1 MGPNVG
7 DTAYINFAETF
18 EEPRC
23 REVLVVGI
31 ENSWIRV
38 LVRAKRLSEIAN
50 HFSHFEVDGKVFF
63 VAEVELH
70 QLKAFGVSTVLSL
83 ATGSE
88 MLISKAKE
96 LEESGSELIY
106 ATASDREVRPPKKA
120 KFGRKSEVLESSES
134 NNSSS
139 GSEDLGILSKAAKS
153 WHVGDIKR
161 EKQESAPSKSKSR
174 FALLENS
181 KKREVKSEVEQ
192 LTNPA
197 LLLKQLKGGQDPLQT
212 LLALQLAETLGKKSK
227 KSKKRKSSSSS
238 RDAESLDD
246 SASSSGSSSHR
257 KRGHA
262 RAIESYQGS
271 RKRMFRKP
279 LRYVKLYV
287 KEVEKELGAED
298 RPYKLSEYGRKVQ
311 WGKQRS
317 LQRCH
322 FMLSEILTRL
332 LKGQVEK
339 AAMQTVLCLRS
350 IHQAAIDGTWDIAW
364 LLTHLPD
371 PWTKPQWGGSAE
383 ELGYVTSYLK
393 SMAELNKNAEKAR
406 FSAQGSA
413 DRGEGEAAVPP
424 KKGKGKGKSR
434 DKEKDKPKE
443 EAGHD

>member
-1 MGPNVG
+1 
-7 DTAYINFAETF
+7 
-18 EEPRC
+18 
-23 REVLVVGI
+23 
-31 ENSWIRV
+31 
-38 LVRAKRLSEIAN
+38 
-50 HFSHFEVDGKVFF
+50 
-63 VAEVELH
+63 
-70 QLKAFGVSTVLSL
+70 
-83 ATGSE
+83 
-88 MLISKAKE
+88 
-96 LEESGSELIY
+96 
-106 ATASDREVRPPKKA
+106 
-120 KFGRKSEVLESSES
+120 
-134 NNSSS
+134 
-139 GSEDLGILSKAAKS
+139 
-153 WHVGDIKR
+153 
-161 EKQESAPSKSKSR
+161 
-174 FALLENS
+174 
-181 KKREVKSEVEQ
+181 
-192 LTNPA
+192 
-197 LLLKQLKGGQDPLQT
+197 
-212 LLALQLAETLGKKSK
+212 
-227 KSKKRKSSSSS
+227 
-238 RDAESLDD
+238 
-246 SASSSGSSSHR
+246 
-257 KRGHA
+257 
-262 RAIESYQGS
+262 
-271 RKRMFRKP
+271 MFRKP

-311 WGKQRS
+311 WGKRRS

-339 AAMQTVLCLRS
+339 AALQTVLCLRS

>member
-1 MGPNVG
+1 
-7 DTAYINFAETF
+7 
-18 EEPRC
+18 
-23 REVLVVGI
+23 
-31 ENSWIRV
+31 
-38 LVRAKRLSEIAN
+38 
-50 HFSHFEVDGKVFF
+50 
-63 VAEVELH
+63 
-70 QLKAFGVSTVLSL
+70 
-83 ATGSE
+83 
-88 MLISKAKE
+88 
-96 LEESGSELIY
+96 
-106 ATASDREVRPPKKA
+106 
-120 KFGRKSEVLESSES
+120 
-134 NNSSS
+134 
-139 GSEDLGILSKAAKS
+139 
-153 WHVGDIKR
+153 
-161 EKQESAPSKSKSR
+161 
-174 FALLENS
+174 
-181 KKREVKSEVEQ
+181 
-192 LTNPA
+192 
-197 LLLKQLKGGQDPLQT
+197 
-212 LLALQLAETLGKKSK
+212 
-227 KSKKRKSSSSS
+227 
-238 RDAESLDD
+238 
-246 SASSSGSSSHR
+246 
-257 KRGHA
+257 
-262 RAIESYQGS
+262 
-271 RKRMFRKP
+271 MFRKP

-339 AAMQTVLCLRS
+339 AALQTVLCLRS

-406 FSAQGSA
+406 FSAQGSV
-413 DRGEGEAAVPP
+413 DLGGGQTTNQP